1 MSFWRPRA
9 FVGHIAVAVLGAMIT
24 LIAGLNVSGWT
35 PPSSAVLRVILQ
47 RQNLILILGV
57 MITVVSA
64 WQAFYNHRERW
75 VGYAS
80 IAERLRTLLAKVEFK
95 SRPGAPQDSADPLY
109 EEFDRILSEISR
121 VEAAAMAKKEP
132 SKDAEDGA
140 GTKRAGRPE
149 GSDAT
154 VKAQGVSKDA
164 TARQNTP
171 VAAHSGHENPG
182 PDVGKV
188 VPSTK
193 PGNEHDPQPAPIPQ
207 PKGKGGAE

>member
-1 MSFWRPRA
+1 MADTMADEEKHSTPLAILRKQVSGRLRELDEEVSFWRPRA

-80 IAERLRTLLAKVEFK
+80 SAERLRTLLAKVEFK
-95 SRPGAPQDSADPLY
+95 SRPGAPQDSQ
-109 EEFDRILSEISR
+109 SSR
-121 VEAAAMAKKEP
+121 GGGNGQK
-132 SKDAEDGA
+132 GA
-140 GTKRAGRPE
+140 QQGR
-149 GSDAT
+149 
-154 VKAQGVSKDA
+154 
-164 TARQNTP
+164 
-171 VAAHSGHENPG
+171 
-182 PDVGKV
+182 
-188 VPSTK
+188 
-193 PGNEHDPQPAPIPQ
+193 
-207 PKGKGGAE
+207 